1 MLRSK
6 DLSAILLSVVG
17 MITLHFLSYSPYGS
31 FAHNVAIGSSFFV
44 FLSLFFLVLYRE
56 MKYVFIL
63 PFIALN
69 WVYFLS
75 PFLLKEKTEYF
86 MRIIRE
92 EYIGEISTYCGL
104 SIAMIFVGYHYF
116 FNRSVRPITSTQY
129 TFSQSQLV
137 SLIKIF
143 VLLSVLYR
151 LGIRFL
157 SGLTFQLSNI
167 IQLLFYAPTIALAL
181 YVLFLLRSKE
191 HFVFNR
197 FHIIYIGFILMEFVL
212 RVSTTLFANV
222 IVLLIGAVIVYFREK
237 RKLPLLALGL
247 SFLLLYPIYEARK
260 YYRFIDTDNIDGAI
274 DKGLL
279 VVEGVYGDQGENSKK
294 LSAFEEAQF
303 NEKHNRFENL
313 SFISH
318 VVLQHKKGV
327 KPFLN
332 GETFYWLPVVP
343 IPRIIFPSKPD
354 NVMSTEVATAYGLRG
369 KVSDASINFPMLVE
383 GYINYDFKGMLLM
396 ALLFG
401 MSYKWFAMKFGA
413 GIGDI
418 NLLIILNSFKQFT
431 HAEGNITLVFG
442 ALIQVLLF
450 WAVIVWFFKLND
462 KKSNHLSASK
472 L

>member
-1 MLRSK
+1 MIRSK
-6 DLSAILLSVVG
+6 DLSAILLSVFG
-17 MITLHFLSYSPYGS
+17 MIVLHYSSYSPYGE
-31 FAHNVAIGSSFFV
+31 FAHNVAIASSFFV
-44 FLSLFFLVLYRE
+44 FLSLFFLMYYRE

-92 EYIGEISTYCGL
+92 EYIGEIATYCGL
-104 SIAMIFVGYHYF
+104 SIALIFIGYHYF
-116 FNRSVRPITSTQY
+116 FNRSVRPLTSINY
-129 TFSQSQLV
+129 NFSQPQLQ
-137 SLIKIF
+137 SLIKAFIF
-143 VLLSVLYR
+143 LSVMYR
-151 LGIRFL
+151 LGVRFL
-157 SGLTFQLSNI
+157 PSVTLQLSNI
-167 IQLLFYAPTIALAL
+167 IQLLFYAPTIALSL
-181 YVLFLLRSKE
+181 YVLYLLRSNE
-191 HFVFNR
+191 HFILNR
-197 FHIIYIGFILMEFVL
+197 FHIISIGFILVEFVL
-212 RVSTTLFANV
+212 RVSTTLFATV
-222 IVLLIGAVIVYFREK
+222 IVFLIGAVIVYFREK
-237 RKLPLLALGL
+237 RKLPLIAIGL
-247 SFLLLYPIYEARK
+247 SVLLLYPIYEARK
-260 YYRFIDTDNIDGAI
+260 YYRFLDTENVSGAF
-274 DKGLL
+274 DKGFL
-279 VVEGVYGDQGENSKK
+279 VVEEVYLNQDKFSESIDQ
-294 LSAFEEAQF
+294 FEESQY

-318 VVLQHKKGV
+318 VVLQHKQGV

-332 GETFYWLPVVP
+332 GETFYWLPLVP

-369 KVSDASINFPMLVE
+369 KVSNASINFPMLVE
-383 GYINYDFKGMLLM
+383 GYINFDFKGMLLM

-413 GIGDI
+413 GLGDI
-418 NLLIILNSFKQFT
+418 NLLIMLNSFKQFT

-450 WAVIVWFFKLND
+450 WAVIVWFFKLNENR
-462 KKSNHLSASK
+462 SNQLAANN